1 MTEPPRFEKKMR
13 AALVLALAMV
23 VVIAPLIGVYG
34 LAPFVFAYRLEP
46 YELAV
51 AISVMF
57 AEAVAIA
64 TIAFL
69 VMRSRK

>member
-1 MTEPPRFEKKMR
+1 MSELPRFDTRMR
-13 AALVLALAMV
+13 LALLLALPMV
-23 VVIAPLIGVYG
+23 MVIAPLIGVYG
-34 LAPFVFAYRLEP
+34 LAPFVFAYAIEP

-51 AISVMF
+51 ALSVMF

-64 TIAFL
+64 AVAFL

>member
-1 MTEPPRFEKKMR
+1 M
-13 AALVLALAMV
+13 L
-23 VVIAPLIGVYG
+23 GH
-34 LAPFVFAYRLEP
+34 APFVFAYAIEP

-51 AISVMF
+51 ALSVMF

-64 TIAFL
+64 AVAFL